1 MILSLHFPDPQPHL
15 FTAMPAPALV
25 PSLPRRDFIRLVA
38 TATAASALSVPL
50 RAQASATQV
59 PLGLDAYSL
68 RAYKWSATRLI
79 AYAAENKLDA
89 VLFNNLKAF
98 ESLDDAYLRS
108 LRQIAAGSGL
118 RLYLG
123 IGSITPGAT
132 TFAKD
137 YGTVDELMT
146 MGIRVAR
153 ALGSPSINCR
163 IGTIADRST
172 PGGIEARMEELISSL
187 RSVRTR
193 ARDAGV
199 KFAVENHAADMR
211 TEEMLR
217 VIEAAGPETTGV
229 MLDPGNALWS
239 MEDPMRQLEQ
249 LGRYV
254 VCTSVRDYMVWPT
267 PEGAMFQWTAVGE
280 GLMDVPAYVA
290 TMARL
295 CPEVPLLL
303 ETISNAPRSIPFLQA
318 DHWKI
323 YPKVRAAD
331 IVDFLALCRRG
342 QAIATV
348 KPPAG
353 ADPKGFEQEFQR
365 GELERSLAY
374 LRQHGPAGRKG

>member
-1 MILSLHFPDPQPHL
+1 
-15 FTAMPAPALV
+15 MPTPTCT
-25 PSLPRRDFIRLVA
+25 SGLPRRDFIKLVA
-38 TATAASALSVPL
+38 TATAASALRSPL
-50 RAQASATQV
+50 WAQTTTARV

-68 RAYKWSATRLI
+68 RALKWPASRLI
-79 AYAAENKLDA
+79 AYAAEQRLDA

-98 ESLDDAYLRS
+98 ENLDDAYLRG
-108 LRQIAAGSGL
+108 LRQTADENGL
-118 RLYLG
+118 RLFIG

-132 TFAKD
+132 TFSRD
-137 YGTVDELMT
+137 FGPVDELMT
-146 MGIRVAR
+146 LGIRVAQ
-153 ALGSPSINCR
+153 ALGSTSINCR

-172 PGGIEARMEELISSL
+172 PGGIEARMEELVGAL
-187 RSVRTR
+187 RAVRTR

-199 KFAVENHAADMR
+199 KFAVENHAAELR
-211 TEEMLR
+211 TEEMLQ

-229 MLDPGNALWS
+229 MLDPGNALWA

-249 LGRYV
+249 LGRHV
-254 VCTSVRDYMVWPT
+254 VCTSVRDYTVWQT

-295 CPEVPLLL
+295 CPDVPLLL
-303 ETISNAPRSIPFLQA
+303 ETISNSPRAIPFLQP

-342 QAIATV
+342 QAIPTV

-353 ADPKGFEQEFQR
+353 ADPRQFEQEFQR

-374 LRQHGPAGRKG
+374 LRQHGPAGRKS